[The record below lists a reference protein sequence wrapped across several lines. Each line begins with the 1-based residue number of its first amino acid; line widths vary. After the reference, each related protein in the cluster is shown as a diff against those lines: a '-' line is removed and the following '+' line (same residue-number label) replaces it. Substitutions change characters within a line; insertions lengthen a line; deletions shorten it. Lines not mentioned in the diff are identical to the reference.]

1 MIHDAEPGF
10 RVCSY
15 HTDRFKT
22 GILSVNL
29 VVPLAG
35 NVAEKSLLPS
45 LLCASCAEYP
55 DLLSLNRKLAELYGA
70 ELTPSA
76 SKHGENLVLRI
87 TMTMIGDRFALDGES
102 ISVECARLLC
112 KALFEPN
119 VENGAFRPDEVARE
133 KRIRLDRIEAL
144 KSSKRAYAQK
154 QMLELMCA
162 DEAYS
167 LSVLGEEEDIP
178 VLTPEQLYA
187 SWQDLLKT
195 AFVQLQ
201 VVGDLEVE
209 PITALFR
216 EYFDRVEDRHVVR
229 GETVVIPFAESVK
242 RGEEEQD
249 IAQSK
254 LVMGF
259 RCGMHE
265 PFENYAAMRT
275 FTDLFGG
282 GTYSRLFMNVREK
295 QSLCYYCAARLTAA
309 KGILTVQSGVETGNA
324 ERAEKEIL
332 KQLDEMKAGGV
343 TVEDLEKSKRSM
355 EDFFLSVFDTPEE
368 LDGWLFSQVTDD
380 EFQTPEDLVAD
391 MKEVTVEQ
399 VVEMA
404 NNISLDTVFLLK
416 GNGTGDD
423 GEVDCHGKRH
433 RTQK

>member
-1 MIHDAEPGF
+1 MDNTFVIHDAEPGF

-22 GILSVNL
+22 GILSANL

-45 LLCASCAEYP
+45 MLCASCAEYP

-167 LSVLGEEEDIP
+167 LSVLGEEEDISA
-178 VLTPEQLYA
+178 LTPEQLYA

-229 GETVVIPFAESVK
+229 GETVVIPFAKTVK

-309 KGILTVQSGVETGNA
+309 KGILTVQSGVETENA
-324 ERAEKEIL
+324 ERAEKEIR

-343 TVEDLEKSKRSM
+343 TAEDLEKSKRSM

-380 EFQTPEDLVAD
+380 EFHSLSPKYSLV
-391 MKEVTVEQ
+391 MEGR
-399 VVEMA
+399 
-404 NNISLDTVFLLK
+404 SL
-416 GNGTGDD
+416 
-423 GEVDCHGKRH
+423 
-433 RTQK
+433 

>member
-1 MIHDAEPGF
+1 MDNTFLVQTVEPGF

-35 NVAEKSLLPS
+35 NVAEKSLLPA
-45 LLCASCAEYP
+45 LLCASCQEYP
-55 DLLSLNRKLAELYGA
+55 DLLSLNRKLAGLYGA
-70 ELTPSA
+70 ELSPSA

-87 TMTMIGDRFALDGES
+87 SMTEISDRFALDGES
-102 ISVECARLLC
+102 ISLECARLLC
-112 KALFEPN
+112 KAIFEPN
-119 VENGAFRPDEVARE
+119 VENGAFLPDEVERE

-144 KSSKRAYAQK
+144 KSSKRSYAQK
-154 QMLELMCA
+154 KLVELMCA

-167 LSVLGEEEDIP
+167 LSVLGEEND
-178 VLTPEQLYA
+178 VRALTPEQLYR
-187 SWQDLLKT
+187 SWEDLLKT

-201 VVGDLEVE
+201 VVGDLDVE
-209 PITALFR
+209 PITDLFR
-216 EYFDRVEDRHVVR
+216 TYFDKVEDRDVVR
-229 GETVVIPFAESVK
+229 GTTVVLPTAEAVK

-309 KGILTVQSGVETGNA
+309 KGILTVQSGVETENA
-324 ERAEKEIL
+324 EKAEKEIL

-343 TVEDLEKSKRSM
+343 TAEDLEKSHRSM

-368 LDGWLFSQVTDD
+368 LDGWLYSQVTDED
-380 EFQTPEDLVAD
+380 FQTPEDLVAEL
-391 MKEVTVEQ
+391 KKVTVEQ
-399 VVEMA
+399 VIEMA
-404 NNISLDTVFLLK
+404 NNITLDSVFLLK
-416 GNGTGDD
+416 GTGTGDD
-423 GEVDCHGKRH
+423 GEVD
-433 RTQK
+433 

>member
-1 MIHDAEPGF
+1 MDNTFVITNAEPGF

-22 GILSVNL
+22 GILSANL

-87 TMTMIGDRFALDGES
+87 TMTMIGDRFSLDGES
-102 ISVECARLLC
+102 ISVECAKLLC

-119 VENGAFRPDEVARE
+119 VANGAFRPDEVERE

-167 LSVLGEEEDIP
+167 LSILGEEDDIRA
-178 VLTPEQLYA
+178 LTPEQLYA
-187 SWQDLLKT
+187 AWQDLLKT

-216 EYFDRVEDRHVVR
+216 EYFDKVEDRNVVR
-229 GETVVIPFAESVK
+229 GKTVVIPSAETVK
-242 RGEEEQD
+242 RGVEEQD

-275 FTDLFGG
+275 FADLFGG
-282 GTYSRLFMNVREK
+282 GTYSRLFLNVREK

-309 KGILTVQSGVETGNA
+309 KGILTVQSGVETENA
-324 ERAEKEIL
+324 EKAETEIL
-332 KQLDEMKAGGV
+332 RQLDEMKAGGV
-343 TVEDLEKSKRSM
+343 TAEDLAKSQRSM

-368 LDGWLFSQVTDD
+368 LDGWLFSQVADD
-380 EFQTPEDLVAD
+380 DFQTPEDLVAD
-391 MKEVTVEQ
+391 MKQVTVEQ

-416 GNGTGDD
+416 GTGTADD
-423 GEVDCHGKRH
+423 GEVEYDA
-433 RTQK
+433 

>member
-76 SKHGENLVLRI
+76 SKHGEDLVLRI

-119 VENGAFRPDEVARE
+119 IENGAFRPDEVARE

-178 VLTPEQLYA
+178 ALTPEQLYA

-229 GETVVIPFAESVK
+229 GETVVIPFAETVK

-309 KGILTVQSGVETGNA
+309 KGILTVQSGVETENA

-343 TVEDLEKSKRSM
+343 TAEDLEKSKRSM

-391 MKEVTVEQ
+391 LKEVTVEQ
-399 VVEMA
+399 VIEMA

-416 GNGTGDD
+416 GTGTGGD
-423 GEVDCHGKRH
+423 GEVD
-433 RTQK
+433 

>member
-167 LSVLGEEEDIP
+167 LSVLGEEEDISA
-178 VLTPEQLYA
+178 LTPEQLYA

-282 GTYSRLFMNVREK
+282 GTYSRLFVNVREK

-309 KGILTVQSGVETGNA
+309 KGILTVQSGVETENA
-324 ERAEKEIL
+324 ERAEKEIR

-343 TVEDLEKSKRSM
+343 TAEDLEKSKRSM

-399 VVEMA
+399 VIEMA

-416 GNGTGDD
+416 GTGTGGD
-423 GEVDCHGKRH
+423 GEVD
-433 RTQK
+433 

>member
-76 SKHGENLVLRI
+76 SKHGEDLVLRI

-144 KSSKRAYAQK
+144 KSSKRAWAQK

-178 VLTPEQLYA
+178 ALTPEQLYA

-229 GETVVIPFAESVK
+229 GETVVIPFAETVK

-309 KGILTVQSGVETGNA
+309 KGILTVQSGVETENA

-343 TVEDLEKSKRSM
+343 TAEDLEKSKRSM

-391 MKEVTVEQ
+391 LKEVTVEQ
-399 VVEMA
+399 VIEMA

-416 GNGTGDD
+416 GTGTGGD
-423 GEVDCHGKRH
+423 GEVD
-433 RTQK
+433 

>member
-144 KSSKRAYAQK
+144 KSSKRAWAQK

-178 VLTPEQLYA
+178 ALTPEQLYA

-229 GETVVIPFAESVK
+229 GETVVIPFAKTVK

-324 ERAEKEIL
+324 ERAEKEIR

-343 TVEDLEKSKRSM
+343 TAEDLEKSKRSM

-399 VVEMA
+399 VIEMA

-416 GNGTGDD
+416 GTGTGGD
-423 GEVDCHGKRH
+423 GEVD
-433 RTQK
+433 

>member
-1 MIHDAEPGF
+1 MDNTFVIHDAEPGF

-76 SKHGENLVLRI
+76 SKHGEDLVLRI

-119 VENGAFRPDEVARE
+119 VENSAFRADEVARE

-144 KSSKRAYAQK
+144 KSSKRSYAQK
-154 QMLELMCA
+154 KMLDLMCA

-167 LSVLGEEEDIP
+167 LSVLGEEEDIHA
-178 VLTPEQLYA
+178 LTPEQLYA

-209 PITALFR
+209 PITAL
-216 EYFDRVEDRHVVR
+216 R
-229 GETVVIPFAESVK
+229 GETVIIPFAESVK

-309 KGILTVQSGVETGNA
+309 KGILTVQSGVETANA

-343 TVEDLEKSKRSM
+343 TAEDLEKSKRSM

-380 EFQTPEDLVAD
+380 EFQTPQDLVAD
-391 MKEVTVEQ
+391 LKEVTVDQ
-399 VVEMA
+399 VIEMA
-404 NNISLDTVFLLK
+404 NNITLDTVFLLK
-416 GNGTGDD
+416 GTGTGDD
-423 GEVDCHGKRH
+423 GEVD
-433 RTQK
+433 

>member
-55 DLLSLNRKLAELYGA
+55 DLLSLNRRLAELYGA

-144 KSSKRAYAQK
+144 KSSKRAWAQK

-178 VLTPEQLYA
+178 ALTPEQLYA

-229 GETVVIPFAESVK
+229 GETVVIPFAKTVK

-324 ERAEKEIL
+324 ERAEKEIR

-343 TVEDLEKSKRSM
+343 TAEDLEKSKRSM

-399 VVEMA
+399 VIEMA

-416 GNGTGDD
+416 GTGTGGD
-423 GEVDCHGKRH
+423 GEVD
-433 RTQK
+433 

>member
-55 DLLSLNRKLAELYGA
+55 DLLSLNRRLAELYGA

-144 KSSKRAYAQK
+144 KSSKRAWAQK

-167 LSVLGEEEDIP
+167 LSVLGEEEDISA
-178 VLTPEQLYA
+178 LTPEQLYA

-229 GETVVIPFAESVK
+229 GETVVIPFAKTVK

-309 KGILTVQSGVETGNA
+309 KGILTVQSGVETENA
-324 ERAEKEIL
+324 ERAEKEIR

-343 TVEDLEKSKRSM
+343 TAEDLEKSKRSM

-399 VVEMA
+399 VIEMA

-416 GNGTGDD
+416 GTGTGGD
-423 GEVDCHGKRH
+423 GEVD
-433 RTQK
+433 

>member
-1 MIHDAEPGF
+1 MDNTFVITNAEPGF

-22 GILSVNL
+22 GILSANL

-35 NVAEKSLLPS
+35 NVAEKSLLPP
-45 LLCASCAEYP
+45 LLCASCQEYP

-102 ISVECARLLC
+102 ISVECAKLLC

-119 VENGAFRPDEVARE
+119 VANGAFRPDEVERE

-154 QMLELMCA
+154 KMLELMCA

-167 LSVLGEEEDIP
+167 LSILGEEEDIRA
-178 VLTPEQLYA
+178 LTPEQLYA
-187 SWQDLLKT
+187 AWQDLLKT

-216 EYFDRVEDRHVVR
+216 EYFDKVEDRNVVR
-229 GETVVIPFAESVK
+229 GKTVVIPSAETVK
-242 RGEEEQD
+242 RGVEEQD

-275 FTDLFGG
+275 FADLFGG
-282 GTYSRLFMNVREK
+282 GTYSRLFLNVREK

-309 KGILTVQSGVETGNA
+309 KGILTVQSGVETENA
-324 ERAEKEIL
+324 EKAETEIL
-332 KQLDEMKAGGV
+332 RQLDEMKAGGV
-343 TVEDLEKSKRSM
+343 TAEDLAKSQRSM

-368 LDGWLFSQVTDD
+368 LDGWLFSQVADD
-380 EFQTPEDLVAD
+380 DFQTPEDLVAE
-391 MKEVTVEQ
+391 MKNVTVEQ

-416 GNGTGDD
+416 GTGTADD
-423 GEVDCHGKRH
+423 GEVEYDA
-433 RTQK
+433 

>member
-55 DLLSLNRKLAELYGA
+55 DLLSLNRRLAELYGA

-112 KALFEPN
+112 KALFEPT

-167 LSVLGEEEDIP
+167 LSVLGEEEDISA
-178 VLTPEQLYA
+178 LTPEQLYA

-229 GETVVIPFAESVK
+229 GETVVIPFAKTVK

-282 GTYSRLFMNVREK
+282 GTYSRLFVNVREK

-309 KGILTVQSGVETGNA
+309 KGILTVQSGVETENA
-324 ERAEKEIL
+324 ERAEKEIR

-343 TVEDLEKSKRSM
+343 TAEDLEKSKRSM

-399 VVEMA
+399 VIEMA

-416 GNGTGDD
+416 GTGTGGD
-423 GEVDCHGKRH
+423 GEVD
-433 RTQK
+433 

>member
-1 MIHDAEPGF
+1 MDNTFVIHDAEPGF

-167 LSVLGEEEDIP
+167 LSVLGEEEDISA
-178 VLTPEQLYA
+178 LTPEQLYA

-282 GTYSRLFMNVREK
+282 GTYSRLFVNVREK

-309 KGILTVQSGVETGNA
+309 KGILTVQSGVETENA
-324 ERAEKEIL
+324 ERAEKEIR

-343 TVEDLEKSKRSM
+343 TAEDLEKSKRSM

-399 VVEMA
+399 VIEMA

-416 GNGTGDD
+416 GTGTGGD
-423 GEVDCHGKRH
+423 GEVD
-433 RTQK
+433 

>member
-1 MIHDAEPGF
+1 MDNTFVIHDAEPGF

-144 KSSKRAYAQK
+144 KSSKRAWAQK

-167 LSVLGEEEDIP
+167 LSVLGEEEDISA
-178 VLTPEQLYA
+178 LTPEQLYA

-229 GETVVIPFAESVK
+229 GETVVIPFAETVK

-309 KGILTVQSGVETGNA
+309 KGILTVQSGVETENA

-343 TVEDLEKSKRSM
+343 TAEDLEKSKRSM

-399 VVEMA
+399 VIEMA

-416 GNGTGDD
+416 GTGTGGD
-423 GEVDCHGKRH
+423 GEVD
-433 RTQK
+433 

>member
-76 SKHGENLVLRI
+76 SKHGEDLVLRI

-119 VENGAFRPDEVARE
+119 VENSAFRPDEVARE

-144 KSSKRAYAQK
+144 KSSKRAWAQK

-167 LSVLGEEEDIP
+167 LSVLGEEEDISA
-178 VLTPEQLYA
+178 LTPEQLYA

-216 EYFDRVEDRHVVR
+216 EYFDKVEDRHVVR
-229 GETVVIPFAESVK
+229 GETVVIPFAKTVK

-309 KGILTVQSGVETGNA
+309 KGILTVQSGVETENA

-343 TVEDLEKSKRSM
+343 TAEDLEKSKRSM

-399 VVEMA
+399 VIEMA

-416 GNGTGDD
+416 GTGTGGD
-423 GEVDCHGKRH
+423 GEVD
-433 RTQK
+433 

>member
-55 DLLSLNRKLAELYGA
+55 DLLSLNRRLAELYGA

-144 KSSKRAYAQK
+144 KSSKRAWAQK

-178 VLTPEQLYA
+178 ALTPEQLYA

-309 KGILTVQSGVETGNA
+309 KGILTVQSGVETENA

-343 TVEDLEKSKRSM
+343 TAEDLEKSKRSM

-399 VVEMA
+399 VIEMA

-416 GNGTGDD
+416 GTGTGGD
-423 GEVDCHGKRH
+423 GEVD
-433 RTQK
+433 

>member
-55 DLLSLNRKLAELYGA
+55 DLLSLNRRLAELYGA

-167 LSVLGEEEDIP
+167 LSVLGEEEDISA
-178 VLTPEQLYA
+178 LTPEQLYA

-216 EYFDRVEDRHVVR
+216 EYFDRVEDRNVVR

-282 GTYSRLFMNVREK
+282 GTYSRLFVNVREK

-309 KGILTVQSGVETGNA
+309 KGILTVQSGVETENA
-324 ERAEKEIL
+324 ERAEKEIR

-343 TVEDLEKSKRSM
+343 TAEDLEKSKRSM

-399 VVEMA
+399 VIEMA

-416 GNGTGDD
+416 GTGTGGD
-423 GEVDCHGKRH
+423 GEVD
-433 RTQK
+433 

>member
-167 LSVLGEEEDIP
+167 LSVLGEEEDISA
-178 VLTPEQLYA
+178 LTPEQLYA

-309 KGILTVQSGVETGNA
+309 KGILTVQSGVETENA

-343 TVEDLEKSKRSM
+343 TAEDLEKSKRSM

-399 VVEMA
+399 VIEMA

-416 GNGTGDD
+416 GTGTGGD
-423 GEVDCHGKRH
+423 GEVD
-433 RTQK
+433 

>member
-55 DLLSLNRKLAELYGA
+55 DLLSLNRRLAELYGA

-167 LSVLGEEEDIP
+167 LSVLGEEEDISA
-178 VLTPEQLYA
+178 LTPEQLYA

-229 GETVVIPFAESVK
+229 GETVVIPFAKTVK

-282 GTYSRLFMNVREK
+282 GTYSRLFVNVREK

-309 KGILTVQSGVETGNA
+309 KGILTVQSGVETENA

-343 TVEDLEKSKRSM
+343 TAEDLEKSKRSM

-399 VVEMA
+399 VIEMA

-416 GNGTGDD
+416 GTGTGGD
-423 GEVDCHGKRH
+423 GEVD
-433 RTQK
+433 

>member
-55 DLLSLNRKLAELYGA
+55 DLLSLNRRLAELYGA

-144 KSSKRAYAQK
+144 KSSKRAWAQK

-178 VLTPEQLYA
+178 ALTPEQLYA

-309 KGILTVQSGVETGNA
+309 KGILTVQSGVETENA
-324 ERAEKEIL
+324 ERAEKEIR

-343 TVEDLEKSKRSM
+343 TAEDLEKSKRSM

-399 VVEMA
+399 VIEMA

-416 GNGTGDD
+416 GTGTGGD
-423 GEVDCHGKRH
+423 GEVD
-433 RTQK
+433 

>member
-144 KSSKRAYAQK
+144 KSSKRAWAQK

-167 LSVLGEEEDIP
+167 LSVLGEEEDISA
-178 VLTPEQLYA
+178 LTPEQLYA

-229 GETVVIPFAESVK
+229 GETVVIPFAKTVK

-259 RCGMHE
+259 RCGMHG

-309 KGILTVQSGVETGNA
+309 KGILTVQSGVETENA

-343 TVEDLEKSKRSM
+343 TAEDLEKSKRSM

-399 VVEMA
+399 VIEMA

-416 GNGTGDD
+416 GTGTGGD
-423 GEVDCHGKRH
+423 GEVD
-433 RTQK
+433 

>member
-1 MIHDAEPGF
+1 MDNTFVITNAEPGF

-22 GILSVNL
+22 GILSANL

-87 TMTMIGDRFALDGES
+87 TMTMIGDRFSLDGES
-102 ISVECARLLC
+102 ISVECAKLLC

-119 VENGAFRPDEVARE
+119 VENGAFLASEVERE

-154 QMLELMCA
+154 KMLELMCA

-167 LSVLGEEEDIP
+167 LSILGEEEDIRA
-178 VLTPEQLYA
+178 LTPEQLYA

-216 EYFDRVEDRHVVR
+216 EYFDKVEDRKVVR
-229 GETVVIPFAESVK
+229 GETVVIPSAETVK
-242 RGEEEQD
+242 RGVEEQD

-275 FTDLFGG
+275 FADLFGG

-309 KGILTVQSGVETGNA
+309 KGILTVQSGVETENA
-324 ERAEKEIL
+324 EKAETEIL

-343 TVEDLEKSKRSM
+343 TAEDLEKSQRST

-391 MKEVTVEQ
+391 MKKVTVEQ
-399 VVEMA
+399 VIEMA
-404 NNISLDTVFLLK
+404 NNMTLDTVFLLK
-416 GNGTGDD
+416 GTGTGDD
-423 GEVDCHGKRH
+423 GEVD
-433 RTQK
+433 

>member
-55 DLLSLNRKLAELYGA
+55 DLLSLNRRLAELYGA

-144 KSSKRAYAQK
+144 KSSKRAWAQK

-167 LSVLGEEEDIP
+167 LSVLGEEEDISA
-178 VLTPEQLYA
+178 LTPEQLYA

-282 GTYSRLFMNVREK
+282 GTYSRLFVNVREK

-309 KGILTVQSGVETGNA
+309 KGILTVQSGVETENA
-324 ERAEKEIL
+324 ERAEKEIR

-343 TVEDLEKSKRSM
+343 TAEDLEKSKRSM

-399 VVEMA
+399 VIEMA

-416 GNGTGDD
+416 GTGTGGD
-423 GEVDCHGKRH
+423 GEVD
-433 RTQK
+433 

>member
-1 MIHDAEPGF
+1 MDNTFVITNAEPGF

-22 GILSVNL
+22 GILSANL

-45 LLCASCAEYP
+45 LLCASCQEYP

-87 TMTMIGDRFALDGES
+87 TMTMIGDRFSLDGES
-102 ISVECARLLC
+102 ISVECAKLLC

-119 VENGAFRPDEVARE
+119 VANGAFRPDEVERE

-154 QMLELMCA
+154 KMLELMCA

-167 LSVLGEEEDIP
+167 LSILGEEDDIRA
-178 VLTPEQLYA
+178 LTPEQLYA
-187 SWQDLLKT
+187 AWQDLLKT

-216 EYFDRVEDRHVVR
+216 EYFDKVEDRNVVR
-229 GETVVIPFAESVK
+229 GKTVVIPSAETVK
-242 RGEEEQD
+242 RGVEEQD

-275 FTDLFGG
+275 FADLFGG
-282 GTYSRLFMNVREK
+282 GTYSRLFLNVREK

-309 KGILTVQSGVETGNA
+309 KGILTVQSGVETENA
-324 ERAEKEIL
+324 EKAETEIL
-332 KQLDEMKAGGV
+332 RQLDEMKAGGV
-343 TVEDLEKSKRSM
+343 TAEDLAKSQRSM

-368 LDGWLFSQVTDD
+368 LDGWLFSQVADD
-380 EFQTPEDLVAD
+380 DFQTPEDLVAD
-391 MKEVTVEQ
+391 MKQVTVEQ
-399 VVEMA
+399 VIEMA

-416 GNGTGDD
+416 GTGTADD
-423 GEVDCHGKRH
+423 GEVD
-433 RTQK
+433 

>member
-55 DLLSLNRKLAELYGA
+55 DLLSLNRRLAELYGA

-167 LSVLGEEEDIP
+167 LSVLGEEEDISA
-178 VLTPEQLYA
+178 LTPEQLYA

-282 GTYSRLFMNVREK
+282 GTYSRLFVNVREK

-309 KGILTVQSGVETGNA
+309 KGILTVQSGVETENA

-343 TVEDLEKSKRSM
+343 TAEDLEKSKRSM

-399 VVEMA
+399 VIEMA

-416 GNGTGDD
+416 GTGTGGD
-423 GEVDCHGKRH
+423 GEVD
-433 RTQK
+433 

>member
-76 SKHGENLVLRI
+76 SKHGEDLVLRI

-119 VENGAFRPDEVARE
+119 VENSAFRPDEVARE

-144 KSSKRAYAQK
+144 KSSKRAWAQK

-167 LSVLGEEEDIP
+167 LSVLGEEEDISA
-178 VLTPEQLYA
+178 LTPEQLYA

-216 EYFDRVEDRHVVR
+216 EYFDKVEDRHVVR
-229 GETVVIPFAESVK
+229 GETVVIPFAKTVK

-309 KGILTVQSGVETGNA
+309 KGILTVQSGVETENA

-343 TVEDLEKSKRSM
+343 TAEDLEKSKRSM

-391 MKEVTVEQ
+391 LKEVTVEQ
-399 VVEMA
+399 VIEMA

-416 GNGTGDD
+416 GTGTGGD
-423 GEVDCHGKRH
+423 GEVD
-433 RTQK
+433 

>member
-22 GILSVNL
+22 GILSANL

-70 ELTPSA
+70 ELSPSA

-112 KALFEPN
+112 RALFEPN

-144 KSSKRAYAQK
+144 KSSKRSYAQK
-154 QMLELMCA
+154 KMLDLMCA

-167 LSVLGEEEDIP
+167 LSVLGEEEDILA
-178 VLTPEQLYA
+178 LTPEQLYA

-216 EYFDRVEDRHVVR
+216 EYFDRVEDRNVVR
-229 GETVVIPFAESVK
+229 GETVVIPFAETVK

-275 FTDLFGG
+275 FADLFGG

-309 KGILTVQSGVETGNA
+309 KGILTVQSGVETENA
-324 ERAEKEIL
+324 ERAEQEIL

-343 TVEDLEKSKRSM
+343 TAEDLEKSKRSM

-380 EFQTPEDLVAD
+380 EFQTPQDLVAD

-404 NNISLDTVFLLK
+404 NNMSLDTVFLLK
-416 GNGTGDD
+416 GTGTGDD
-423 GEVDCHGKRH
+423 GEVD
-433 RTQK
+433 

>member
-1 MIHDAEPGF
+1 VIHDAEPGF

-76 SKHGENLVLRI
+76 SKHGEDLVLRI

-119 VENGAFRPDEVARE
+119 VENSAFRPDEVARE

-144 KSSKRAYAQK
+144 KSSKRAWAQK

-167 LSVLGEEEDIP
+167 LSVLGEEEDISA
-178 VLTPEQLYA
+178 LTPEQLYA

-216 EYFDRVEDRHVVR
+216 EYFDKVEDRHVVR
-229 GETVVIPFAESVK
+229 GETVVIPFAKTVK

-309 KGILTVQSGVETGNA
+309 KGILTVQSGVETENA

-343 TVEDLEKSKRSM
+343 TAEDLEKSKRSM

-391 MKEVTVEQ
+391 LKEVTVEQ
-399 VVEMA
+399 VIEMA

-416 GNGTGDD
+416 GTGTGGD
-423 GEVDCHGKRH
+423 GEVD
-433 RTQK
+433 

>member
-55 DLLSLNRKLAELYGA
+55 DLLSLNRRLAELYGA

-102 ISVECARLLC
+102 NSVECARLLC
-112 KALFEPN
+112 KALFEPT

-167 LSVLGEEEDIP
+167 LSVLGEEEDISA
-178 VLTPEQLYA
+178 LTPEQLYA

-229 GETVVIPFAESVK
+229 GETVVIPFAKTVK

-282 GTYSRLFMNVREK
+282 GTYSRLFVNVREK

-309 KGILTVQSGVETGNA
+309 KGILTVQSGVETENA
-324 ERAEKEIL
+324 ERAEKEIR

-343 TVEDLEKSKRSM
+343 TAEDLEKSKRSM

-399 VVEMA
+399 VIEMA

-416 GNGTGDD
+416 GTGTGGD
-423 GEVDCHGKRH
+423 GEVD
-433 RTQK
+433 

>member
-167 LSVLGEEEDIP
+167 LSVLGEEEDISA
-178 VLTPEQLYA
+178 LTPEQLYA

-282 GTYSRLFMNVREK
+282 GTYSRLFVNVREK

-324 ERAEKEIL
+324 ERAEKEIR

-343 TVEDLEKSKRSM
+343 TAEDLEKSKRSM

-399 VVEMA
+399 VIEMA

-416 GNGTGDD
+416 GTGTGGD
-423 GEVDCHGKRH
+423 GEVD
-433 RTQK
+433 

>member
-1 MIHDAEPGF
+1 MDNTFVIHDAEPGF

-55 DLLSLNRKLAELYGA
+55 DLLSLNRRLAELYGA

-178 VLTPEQLYA
+178 ALTPEQLYA

-282 GTYSRLFMNVREK
+282 GTYSRLFVNVREK

-343 TVEDLEKSKRSM
+343 TAEDLEKSKRSM

-399 VVEMA
+399 VIEMA

-416 GNGTGDD
+416 GTGTGGD
-423 GEVDCHGKRH
+423 GEVD
-433 RTQK
+433 

>member
-22 GILSVNL
+22 GILSANL

-70 ELTPSA
+70 ELSPSA

-112 KALFEPN
+112 RALFEPN

-144 KSSKRAYAQK
+144 KSSKRSYAQK
-154 QMLELMCA
+154 KMLDLMCA

-167 LSVLGEEEDIP
+167 LSVLGEEEDILA
-178 VLTPEQLYA
+178 LTPEQLYA

-216 EYFDRVEDRHVVR
+216 EYFDRVEDRNVVR
-229 GETVVIPFAESVK
+229 GETVVIPFAETVK

-275 FTDLFGG
+275 FADLFGG

-309 KGILTVQSGVETGNA
+309 KGILTVQSGVETKNA
-324 ERAEKEIL
+324 ERAEQEIL

-343 TVEDLEKSKRSM
+343 TAEDLEKSKRSM

-380 EFQTPEDLVAD
+380 EFQTPQDLVAD

-404 NNISLDTVFLLK
+404 NNMSLDTVFLLK
-416 GNGTGDD
+416 GTGTGDD
-423 GEVDCHGKRH
+423 GEVD
-433 RTQK
+433 

>member
-55 DLLSLNRKLAELYGA
+55 DLLSLNRRLSELYGA

-144 KSSKRAYAQK
+144 KSSKRAWAQK

-178 VLTPEQLYA
+178 ALTPEQLYA

-229 GETVVIPFAESVK
+229 GETVVIPFAKTVK

-309 KGILTVQSGVETGNA
+309 KGILTVQSGVETENA
-324 ERAEKEIL
+324 ERAEKEIR

-343 TVEDLEKSKRSM
+343 TAEDLEKSKRSM

-399 VVEMA
+399 VIEMA

-416 GNGTGDD
+416 GTGTGGD
-423 GEVDCHGKRH
+423 GEVD
-433 RTQK
+433 

>member
-55 DLLSLNRKLAELYGA
+55 DLLSLNRRLAELYGA

-144 KSSKRAYAQK
+144 KSSKRAWAQK

-167 LSVLGEEEDIP
+167 LSVLGEEEDISA
-178 VLTPEQLYA
+178 LTPEQLYA

-229 GETVVIPFAESVK
+229 GETVVIPFAKTVK

-309 KGILTVQSGVETGNA
+309 KGILTVQSGVETENA

-343 TVEDLEKSKRSM
+343 TAEDLEKSKRSM

-423 GEVDCHGKRH
+423 GEVD
-433 RTQK
+433 